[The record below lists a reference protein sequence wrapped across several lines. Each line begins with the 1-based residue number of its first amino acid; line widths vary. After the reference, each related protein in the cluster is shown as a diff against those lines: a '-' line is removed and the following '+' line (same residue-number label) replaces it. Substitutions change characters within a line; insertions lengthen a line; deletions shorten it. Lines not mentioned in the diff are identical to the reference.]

1 MTAALPERARIVII
15 GGGIIG
21 ASTLYHLAKGGVA
34 DCVLL
39 ERDRFASGTTW
50 HAAGLTTRIRD
61 SRGQSRLVQYT
72 SDLFQ
77 SLEAETGQATGYR
90 ENGALYIATNALRHE
105 LLKRQVSAAK
115 HMGVRVDPLTPGEV
129 QERWP
134 LLNVDDVLGGV
145 FIHGNGQVNPLD
157 AAMALIKGARQSG
170 GRAYEHTP
178 VEDVLVRDGRVIGV
192 RTARGDIACERV
204 LLAGGLWSH
213 RIAKRLGVSLPLH
226 AAEHYYIVTEPMPGL
241 ARTTPV
247 LGNPDERAYYKEDAG
262 KLLVGFFEA
271 RAKPWPPRGEEIPR
285 EFSFTE
291 LPVDFEHLEP
301 QLDLAFRRVPAL
313 ANTGIKL
320 FFCGPESFTSDSR
333 PFLGPTAE
341 IRGLYVA
348 AGLNSYGILSSG
360 GTGRVMA
367 AWLTEGI
374 PPLAMTAMHAQRAM
388 AFQANSRYMQDRVV
402 EALGFNM
409 SLHWPGH
416 QLKTARNIRHS
427 PVHDRLVAAGALMGE
442 RAGWEIPL
450 YYDSPGATLP
460 TTPSLAYQEWFP
472 RLAAE
477 CGAARDRAV
486 LVDQSCY
493 GKLLVSGPDA
503 ARALNHLSANE
514 MDVPA
519 GRSVYTHW
527 LNGRGG
533 IEADV
538 VVIRQ
543 SPRQFLVVTGPGGQV
558 RDRCWFEANVPESLN
573 VQIHDVSAQYGMF
586 ALNGPASRAI
596 LSSLTDADLSNEALP
611 FGHAQLI
618 DVGYG
623 RAWVLRRSYMGEL
636 GYEIYPTT
644 DLCRHVYDALFEAG
658 RPHGLVNAGFFALLH
673 SRLEKGFVHYG
684 ADIGEDDT
692 PLEAGLRFAVAFGK
706 PGGFIGRD
714 ALVSQ
719 RDAGPVESRIVN
731 LRIRAASQA
740 AGPYLY
746 RNEPVWKG
754 DEIVGYVT
762 SGAWGFRLDRS
773 LGMASV
779 RRAGGVTAAWLAAGD
794 FEVEVAGVRH
804 AADLQFA
811 GFYDP
816 TGERLRG

>member
-21 ASTLYHLAKGGVA
+21 ASTLYHLAKGGVQ

-72 SDLFQ
+72 SDLLQ

-90 ENGALYIATNALRHE
+90 ENGALYIATNPIRLE
-105 LLKRQVSAAK
+105 LLRRQASASG
-115 HMGVRVDPLTPGEV
+115 HMGVRVDALTPAEV
-129 QERWP
+129 KERWP
-134 LLNVDDVLGGV
+134 LLHVEDVLGGV

-157 AAMALIKGARQSG
+157 ATMALIKGARRYG
-170 GRAYEHTP
+170 GSAFEHTP
-178 VEDVLVRDGRVIGV
+178 VEDVLVRDGRAIGV
-192 RTARGDIACERV
+192 RTSRGDIACDRV

-213 RIAKRLGVSLPLH
+213 KIAKRLGVALPLH
-226 AAEHYYIVTEPMPGL
+226 AAEHYYIVTEPMPSL
-241 ARTTPV
+241 SRATPV
-247 LGNPDERAYYKEDAG
+247 LGDPDERAYYKEDAG

-271 RAKPWPPRGEEIPR
+271 VARPWPQKGEEIPK
-285 EFSFTE
+285 ELSFAE
-291 LPVDFEHLEP
+291 LPGDLEHIEP
-301 QLDLAFRRVPAL
+301 QLNLAFRRVPAL
-313 ANTGIKL
+313 KDVGIKL

-333 PFLGPTAE
+333 ALMGPTAE
-341 IRGLYVA
+341 VRELYVA
-348 AGLNSYGILSSG
+348 AGFNSYGILSSG
-360 GTGRVMA
+360 GAGKVMA
-367 AWLTEGI
+367 AWLTDGI

-388 AFQANSRYMQDRVV
+388 PFQANTRYMQDRVV

-427 PVHDRLVAAGALMGE
+427 PVHDCLTAAGAVMGE

-450 YYDSPGATLP
+450 YYDTPGATLP
-460 TTPSLAYQEWFP
+460 KAPSLGYQEWFP

-477 CGAARDRAV
+477 CTAARDRVA

-493 GKLLVSGPDA
+493 GKLLVSGPQA
-503 ARALNHLSANE
+503 AEALNRVSANE
-514 MDVPA
+514 MDVPV

-527 LNGRGG
+527 LNVRGG
-533 IEADV
+533 IEADL

-543 SPRQFLVVTGPGGQV
+543 SQQQFLIVTGPGGQV
-558 RDRCWFEANVPESLN
+558 RDRCWFEANVPRELN
-573 VQIHDVSAQYGMF
+573 VQIHDVSALYGMF
-586 ALNGPASRAI
+586 SLSGPASRGI
-596 LSSLTDADLSNEALP
+596 LQALTDADLSSAALP

-618 DVGYG
+618 DIGYG
-623 RAWVLRRSYMGEL
+623 RAWVLRRSYFGEL
-636 GYEIYPTT
+636 GYEIFPTT
-644 DLCRHVYDALFEAG
+644 DLCRHVYSVLIEEG
-658 RPHGLVNAGFFALLH
+658 KPRGLVNAGFFALLH

-684 ADIGEDDT
+684 ADISEDDT
-692 PLEAGLRFAVAFGK
+692 PLEAGLKFAVAFDK
-706 PGGFIGRD
+706 PGGFIGRE
-714 ALVSQ
+714 ALVRQ
-719 RDAGPVESRIVN
+719 RDAGPLEARIAK
-731 LRIRAASQA
+731 LRVCQA
-740 AGPYLY
+740 TQSIGPYLY
-746 RNEPVWKG
+746 RNEPIWKSG
-754 DEIVGYVT
+754 EIVGYVT
-762 SGAWGFRLDRS
+762 SGAWGFRLDAS

-779 RRAGGVTAAWLAAGD
+779 WRRGGVTAGWLAEGG

-804 AADLQFA
+804 AVDLRFA

-816 TGERLRG
+816 KDERLRA